1 MNAKYSYHRRPLR
14 LKHYDYSKAGFYFI
28 TICTQDRLHLFGEI
42 VDGMM
47 VLNDAGRM
55 IEDWYDELENKFNH
69 IKNYEMIIMPNHI
82 HFIIEILEPV
92 GADLCVCP
100 DNPCVFPDMHE
111 NKMMNAQSQ
120 VMNARSQRAD
130 TQVRPYVGDI
140 VQWYKTMTTNAYI
153 KMVKNGICPPFNKR
167 VWQRNYYEHI
177 IRDTM
182 DYERIAMY
190 IINNPMTW
198 EDDVLSKN
206 TYPQNDA

>member
-1 MNAKYSYHRRPLR
+1 MNAKCGYRRRSLR

-28 TICTQDRLHLFGEI
+28 TICTQDKLHLFGEI

-55 IEDWYDELENKFNH
+55 IEDWYIELENKFKY
-69 IKNYEMIIMPNHI
+69 IKNHEMIIMPNHI
-82 HFIIEILEPV
+82 HFIMEIVYGGNGEYVIQKGGHTGPPLRDNKQYATV

-100 DNPCVFPDMHE
+100 DNTKKVGI
-111 NKMMNAQSQ
+111 
-120 VMNARSQRAD
+120 
-130 TQVRPYVGDI
+130 GDI

-153 KMVKNGICPPFNKR
+153 KMVKNGICSPFNKR
-167 VWQRNYYEHI
+167 IWQRNYYEHV
-177 IRDTM
+177 IRDDV
-182 DYERIAMY
+182 DYERIATY
-190 IINNPMTW
+190 IMNNPMTW